1 MAAIQGNL
9 GGAAVEP
16 GKRLID
22 GEVVANL
29 ISGGRGGNTQ
39 DAITPSTTQTQAG
52 GQLLDAVI
60 SVVNAGNASDA
71 LRMPKAAASMVRWIV
86 NDSGQTLQIFP
97 AVGDFIND
105 AAVDAAVT
113 IANNTLSVYVA
124 GANGKW
130 FGGPITLET

>member
-39 DAITPSTTQTQAG
+39 DARP
-52 GQLLDAVI
+52 V
-60 SVVNAGNASDA
+60 ASF
-71 LRMPKAAASMVRWIV
+71 SMR
-86 NDSGQTLQIFP
+86 
-97 AVGDFIND
+97 
-105 AAVDAAVT
+105 
-113 IANNTLSVYVA
+113 
-124 GANGKW
+124 
-130 FGGPITLET
+130 